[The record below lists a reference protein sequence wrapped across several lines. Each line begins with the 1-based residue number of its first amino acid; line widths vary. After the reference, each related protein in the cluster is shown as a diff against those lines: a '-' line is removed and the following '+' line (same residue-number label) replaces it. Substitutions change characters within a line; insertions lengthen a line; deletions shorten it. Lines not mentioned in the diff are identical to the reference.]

1 MINSKRILKLR
12 TEISKKVGQT
22 KYIKFSIKAKE
33 GLFLVNFN
41 TPGNIH
47 QSKYT
52 RIKNLIEG
60 LEIYDFSEWSI
71 EDILIIGDGKSEP
84 TTILDDVL

>member
-12 TEISKKVGQT
+12 TEISKKIGQT
-22 KYIKFSIKAKE
+22 KYIKFNIKAKE

-52 RIKNLIEG
+52 KIDKPVEG
-60 LEIYDFSEWSI
+60 LETYDLSAWSI
-71 EDILIIGDGKSEP
+71 EDILIIGNGKSEP

>member
-1 MINSKRILKLR
+1 MM
-12 TEISKKVGQT
+12 
-22 KYIKFSIKAKE
+22 
-33 GLFLVNFN
+33 
-41 TPGNIH
+41 
-47 QSKYT
+47 